1 MKIFVTGA
9 SGFVGG
15 AITSHLKEK
24 HQILAMARSPASQ
37 EKIKALGAEAIA
49 CDLFS
54 ITSDHLAQVDIV
66 IHAAARAEEWGSFEQ
81 FYQANVVGT
90 QNMLMAAKAAGVK
103 RFIFV
108 GTEAALFKGQD
119 LHYIN
124 ESYPYALDS
133 PYPYSQTKA
142 MAEKQVLEAN
152 STDFET
158 LSLRPRMVWGPNDQ
172 SILPAILDML
182 NKGAFVWVANGQ
194 ALSSSTYIGNFVHAI
209 ELALDKGVAGEAY
222 FITDKEISSIKTF
235 FTKLVSTRGMT
246 IPEKSI
252 PSWLVR
258 SSAYVLDH
266 IWKGLRLK
274 TQPPIS
280 RMAAGMMSSSCTLS
294 TKKAQKDL
302 GYAPLFSVEE
312 GFRILC
318 GQVKDV

>member
-15 AITSHLKEK
+15 AITSHLKDK

-37 EKIKALGAEAIA
+37 EKVQSLGAEAVA

-54 ITSDHLAQVDIV
+54 ITAEHLAQVDIV
-66 IHAAARAEEWGSFEQ
+66 IHAAARAEEWGSFEE

-90 QNMLMAAKAAGVK
+90 QNMFLAAKAAGVK

-108 GTEAALFKGQD
+108 GTEAALFKGQNMLD
-119 LHYIN
+119 ID

-142 MAEKQVLEAN
+142 MAEKLVLEAN
-152 STDFET
+152 SESFET

-172 SILPAILDML
+172 SILPAILEML
-182 NKGAFVWVANGQ
+182 NKGAFVWVDHGR

-209 ELALDKGVAGEAY
+209 ELALDKGVPGQAY

-235 FTKLVSTRGMT
+235 FTKLVNTSGVAM
-246 IPEKSI
+246 PDKSM

-258 SSAYVLDH
+258 SAAYAVDN
-266 IWKGLRLK
+266 IWKGFRLK

-302 GYAPLFSVEE
+302 GYAPLFSVDE
-312 GFRILC
+312 GLGILN
-318 GQVKDV
+318 GKGIDV